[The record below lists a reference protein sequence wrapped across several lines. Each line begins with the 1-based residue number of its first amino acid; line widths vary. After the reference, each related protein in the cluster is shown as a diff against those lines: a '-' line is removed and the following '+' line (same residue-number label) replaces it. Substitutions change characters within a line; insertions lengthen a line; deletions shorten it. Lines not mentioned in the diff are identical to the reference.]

1 MPHLLT
7 EVTREE
13 AANHRGEN
21 TARNIFPGYLAG
33 RYDDM
38 MLEFAACVRG
48 EMKNPIS
55 WQYELE
61 LQRVLLEA
69 CK

>member
-1 MPHLLT
+1 
-7 EVTREE
+7 
-13 AANHRGEN
+13 N
-21 TARNIFPGYLAG
+21 TARSIFPGYLTG

-38 MLEFAACVRG
+38 MLEFAACARG
-48 EMKNPIS
+48 EMKNPIP